1 MALAMLIMMLGL
13 WCAGIVLLVLGVIT
27 GMYALVLG
35 RVPGR
40 WLQRNVEN
48 PRIWGAGVLL
58 LVAAVFSSRTVALIG
73 AGLITLGY
81 VKKPTFDY

>member
-1 MALAMLIMMLGL
+1 M
-13 WCAGIVLLVLGVIT
+13 LLVLGTTI
-27 GMYALVLG
+27 GMYALALG

-48 PRIWGAGVLL
+48 PRVWGAGALL

-81 VKKPTFDY
+81 LKKPTFDH